1 MDERRTAQWL
11 GVATAVV
18 VLLVLFDVGRRSLRS
33 LTSPPPPPPVPSLS
47 DTTASDSTPPTALAP
62 GTGSQRGAAVP
73 FRERSPS
80 YMEQVG
86 RADLR
91 RQIRASAGRTYLNE
105 IVAASADSMLHRWDD
120 RQRRPV
126 RVYLPTT
133 SRTANFQPVF
143 LESVRAAFRAWS
155 DVGLPVSFDLSADSA
170 TAEVRFR
177 WRVQFEEERTG
188 QTDLEWD
195 GDGRVLGADVILAT
209 FDPDGRPM
217 HAEGMRVVALHE
229 IGHVL
234 GLDHS
239 PDDGDLMHP
248 VAKVGRLSR
257 RDEETARLLYRLT
270 PGSLR

>member
-1 MDERRTAQWL
+1 MDERRAVQWL
-11 GVATAVV
+11 GVATAIV
-18 VLLVLFDVGRRSLRS
+18 VLLVLFDVGRRSLPS
-33 LTSPPPPPPVPSLS
+33 SSSPPPPPPPPASSQSGSAAGDSL
-47 DTTASDSTPPTALAP
+47 PPTGA
-62 GTGSQRGAAVP
+62 GSQPGGAVP
-73 FRERSPS
+73 FRGRAPS

-105 IVAASADSMLHRWDD
+105 IVAASSDSMLHRWDD
-120 RQRRPV
+120 RAQRPV

-133 SRTANFQPVF
+133 SRTANFQPIFV
-143 LESVRAAFRAWS
+143 ESVRAAFREWEN
-155 DVGLPVSFDLSADSA
+155 VGLPVRFDLSADSA
-170 TAEVRFR
+170 VAEVRVR

-195 GDGRVLGADVILAT
+195 RDGRVLGADVTLAT

-239 PDDGDLMHP
+239 PDEADLMHA